1 MFLKKKK
8 NELLSSN
15 NSFQKLPLTSNHLQ
29 LCQRNVLFNRKGG
42 KGGHLSNS
50 FLSLWKKAPFSSAL
64 CRCTVDMDLCV
75 CVCLCVC
82 ASTPWIPV
90 RWASAKL
97 YLHVGQIL
105 TFPLISPHFLSFSY
119 AEHRSAHLFSAFFSL
134 LVFYFCTTNVN
145 RLLNTGLYLGTPVT
159 SLVFHWKATYC
170 ILLSTFS
177 SATDVQKAKSD

>member
-1 MFLKKKK
+1 MCFLTEKGEKEGIFHTVFFLFGKKRR
-8 NELLSSN
+8 
-15 NSFQKLPLTSNHLQ
+15 FRLPCAGVPLIWT
-29 LCQRNVLFNRKGG
+29 
-42 KGGHLSNS
+42 
-50 FLSLWKKAPFSSAL
+50 
-64 CRCTVDMDLCV
+64 CV

-177 SATDVQKAKSD
+177 WATDVQKAKSD